1 MQTFNFQ
8 NEAMN
13 AVERQAQEE
22 LDISDETFTNN
33 LGVAAPDNKRLISVL
48 EYEHELKKR
57 MALGS
62 DDCYKV
68 KKALANVEVNNDT
81 GSLARAMIE
90 LNQNIRLMAQGINSR
105 LDRMDGRLD
114 RIEGRLE
121 KMEPLMLYVHV
132 SENYRRRISGQTQM
146 PIPFL
151 VGEGPENT
159 DLPLIG
165 TVEDIERL
173 SKPQVRR
180 YLSGYAVNYDANAVR
195 KDLKSLLRDTLGFST
210 AADLRFNFT

>member
-1 MQTFNFQ
+1 
-8 NEAMN
+8 
-13 AVERQAQEE
+13 
-22 LDISDETFTNN
+22 
-33 LGVAAPDNKRLISVL
+33 
-48 EYEHELKKR
+48 

-68 KKALANVEVNNDT
+68 KKALANVEVNNYT
-81 GSLARAMIE
+81 GSLARAMAE
-90 LNQNIRLMAQGINSR
+90 MNQNIRLLAQGLNGR

-180 YLSGYAVNYDANAVR
+180 YLNGYAVDYDANAYR
-195 KDLKSLLRDTLGFST
+195 RELKALLRDTLGFST
-210 AADLRFNFT
+210 AADIRFNFT